1 MVKVFSD
8 STCDLSDELLKRYD
22 ITLLPLYII
31 LGDKQYKDRVN
42 ITPQD
47 IFKWSDEHKTTP
59 KTAAASLDDIVEKIK
74 PVLDAGDEIVVFS
87 ISLEMS
93 NMGNVIRLAAQSLE
107 EEDRVHY
114 IDSRN
119 LSTGIGHLVI
129 EAAVMAQQGKSA
141 QEIVDAV
148 QKLIP
153 RVRASFVV
161 DTLTYLHRGG
171 RCGGLA
177 ALAGSVL
184 KLHPKILVKDGVMG
198 AGKKYRGKYSEIILN
213 YAKEMEEDLLKAK
226 PDRVFVT
233 HPPCEQKTVDAVCE
247 YLKGL
252 NHFAEVLDTEAGG
265 VISSHC
271 GPGTLGVLYI
281 EGE

>member
-1 MVKVFSD
+1 MIKVFSD

-93 NMGNVIRLAAQSLE
+93 NMGNVIRLAAQSLDAQ
-107 EEDRVHY
+107 DRVHY

-184 KLHPKILVKDGVMG
+184 RLHPKIHVKDGVMG
-198 AGKKYRGKYSEIILN
+198 AGKKYRGKYSDIILN
-213 YAKEMEEDLLKAK
+213 YAKEMEEELLRAK

-233 HPPCEQKTVDAVCE
+233 HPPCDRQVVDSVCD

>member
-1 MVKVFSD
+1 MIKVFSD

-59 KTAAASLDDIVEKIK
+59 QTAAASLDDIVEKIK

-93 NMGNVIRLAAQSLE
+93 NMGNVIRLAAQSLDAQ
-107 EEDRVHY
+107 DRVHY

-184 KLHPKILVKDGVMG
+184 RLHPKIHVKDGVMG
-198 AGKKYRGKYSEIILN
+198 AGKKYRGRYSDIILN
-213 YAKEMEEDLLKAK
+213 YAKEMEEELLRAK

-233 HPPCEQKTVDAVCE
+233 HPPCDRKVVDSVCE

>member
-1 MVKVFSD
+1 MIKIFSD
-8 STCDLSDELLKRYD
+8 STCDLSDELLERYD
-22 ITLLPLYII
+22 ITLLSLYII
-31 LGDKQYKDRVN
+31 LGEQQYKDRVN

-59 KTAAASLDDIVEKIK
+59 KTSAASLEDIVEKMK
-74 PVLDAGDEIVVFS
+74 PVLDAGDEIIAFS
-87 ISLEMS
+87 ISQEMS
-93 NMGNVIRLAAQSLE
+93 NMGNVIRLAAQSLDA
-107 EEDRVHY
+107 EDRVHY

-129 EAAVMAQQGKSA
+129 EAAEMAREGLTAQQ
-141 QEIVDAV
+141 IVEKINA
-148 QKLIP
+148 LIP

-184 KLHPKILVKDGVMG
+184 RLHPKIHVKDGVMG
-198 AGKKYRGKYSEIILN
+198 AGKKYRGKYSDIILN
-213 YAKEMEEDLLKAK
+213 YAKEMESELLRAK

-233 HPPCEQKTVDAVCE
+233 HPPCDQAVVDAVCS

-252 NHFAEVLDTEAGG
+252 GHFKEVLDTEAGG

>member
-1 MVKVFSD
+1 MDWLYYEKEAA
-8 STCDLSDELLKRYD
+8 ELLKRYD

-47 IFKWSDEHKTTP
+47 IFTWSDEHKTTP
-59 KTAAASLDDIVEKIK
+59 KTAAASLDDIVERIK

-93 NMGNVIRLAAQSLE
+93 NMGNVIRLAAQALDAQ
-107 EEDRVHY
+107 DRVHY

-119 LSTGIGHLVI
+119 LSTGIGHLVV
-129 EAAVMAQQGKSA
+129 EAAVMAQQGMSA
-141 QEIVDAV
+141 DEIVGRING
-148 QKLIP
+148 LIP
-153 RVRASFVV
+153 RVEASFVV

-184 KLHPKILVKDGVMG
+184 KLHPRIPLKKISWQIQRHNSELRKGHG
-198 AGKKYRGKYSEIILN
+198 AG
-213 YAKEMEEDLLKAK
+213 A
-226 PDRVFVT
+226 
-233 HPPCEQKTVDAVCE
+233 
-247 YLKGL
+247 
-252 NHFAEVLDTEAGG
+252 
-265 VISSHC
+265 
-271 GPGTLGVLYI
+271 I
-281 EGE
+281 EGKA

>member
-1 MVKVFSD
+1 MIKIFSD

-47 IFKWSDEHKTTP
+47 IFTWSDEHKTTP
-59 KTAAASLDDIVEKIK
+59 KTAAASLDDIVERIK

-93 NMGNVIRLAAQSLE
+93 NMGNVIRLAAQALDAQ
-107 EEDRVHY
+107 DRVHY

-119 LSTGIGHLVI
+119 LSTGIGHLVV
-129 EAAVMAQQGKSA
+129 EAAVMAQQGVSA
-141 QEIVDAV
+141 DEIVSRI
-148 QKLIP
+148 KGLIP
-153 RVRASFVV
+153 RVEASFVV

-184 KLHPKILVKDGVMG
+184 KLHPRIHVKDGVMG
-198 AGKKYRGKYSEIILN
+198 AGKKYRGRYSDIIVN
-213 YAKEMEEDLLKAK
+213 YAKDMEQELLRAK

-233 HPPCEQKTVDAVCE
+233 HSTCDKQVCE
-247 YLKGL
+247 KVCDYLRSLG
-252 NHFAEVLDTEAGG
+252 HFKEVLETEAGG
-265 VISSHC
+265 VVSSHC

-281 EGE
+281 RGE

>member
-1 MVKVFSD
+1 MIKVFSD

-47 IFKWSDEHKTTP
+47 IFKWSDEHKPPP

-93 NMGNVIRLAAQSLE
+93 NMGNVIRLAAQSLDAQ
-107 EEDRVHY
+107 DRVHY

-184 KLHPKILVKDGVMG
+184 RLHPKIHVKDGVMG
-198 AGKKYRGKYSEIILN
+198 AGKKYRGKYSDIILN
-213 YAKEMEEDLLKAK
+213 YAKEMEEELLRAK

-233 HPPCEQKTVDAVCE
+233 HPPCDRKVVDSVCE